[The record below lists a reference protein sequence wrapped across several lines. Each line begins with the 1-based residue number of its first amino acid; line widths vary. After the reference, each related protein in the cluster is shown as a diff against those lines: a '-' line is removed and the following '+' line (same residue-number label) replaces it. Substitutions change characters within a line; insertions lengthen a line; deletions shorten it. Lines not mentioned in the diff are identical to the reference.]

1 MSGNKELTILLTLW
15 DRVPCTHR
23 WMTYANTVN
32 FPFKVLIADGGSDES
47 VAPVL
52 SNRSNFPNVDYEYLR
67 YPYDAT
73 PTDYYTKVLDALK
86 RVETPFVV
94 MADNDD
100 FLFVDG
106 LRRSVDFLKT
116 HPDFSSCRGIIG
128 GVRIKPDAKYGEF
141 SNVYGVDVSFV
152 RQVYP
157 DKSNLEETAMQRV
170 ENYFA
175 SYRATWYDVFRTEQ
189 TTKSFKVLRDLNT
202 RDLILSQHIPMLLGV
217 IAGKVQVEPF
227 LYMLRQLEGP
237 SSVDQTETREK
248 ADLFDRMLFDSW
260 SEDFKGFVDT
270 ISDEVSRKDGI
281 SIEEASHRVR
291 QGYRRLMTAGI
302 VGSLLGSVP
311 EARSVRLTR
320 KIRSYLR
327 PASSLVRKLSRSM
340 RRMEGVQ
347 SDYNG
352 RDFIPAANL
361 SKTDNDFKQI
371 YHFLAAPPHS
381 IDVPRQTRLR
391 GRLEY
396 SSN

>member
-1 MSGNKELTILLTLW
+1 MSENKELTILLTLW

-52 SNRSNFPNVDYEYLR
+52 SERANFPQVDYEYIR

-73 PTDYYTKVLDALK
+73 PTHYYAKVLDALR

-106 LRRSVDFLKT
+106 LRRSVEFLKN

-128 GVRIKPDAKYGEF
+128 GVRIKPDASYGEF
-141 SNVYGVDVSFV
+141 SNVYGGDVSFV

-170 ENYFA
+170 ENYFG

-189 TTKSFKVLRDLNT
+189 TRESFQVLQDLNT

-217 IAGKVQVEPF
+217 IAGKVQIEPY

-248 ADLFDRMLFDSW
+248 ADLFDRMLLETW
-260 SEDFKGFVDT
+260 SADFKGFVEA
-270 ISDEVSRKDGI
+270 ISAELSRKDGI
-281 SIEEASHRVR
+281 SIEEARHGVR
-291 QGYRRLMTAGI
+291 KGYRRLMTAGI
-302 VGSLLGSVP
+302 VGSLLGSIP

-327 PASSLVRKLSRSM
+327 PGISLIQRLSPST
-340 RRMEGVQ
+340 GLQ
-347 SDYNG
+347 SDNS
-352 RDFIPAANL
+352 RDFISAAEL
-361 SKTDNDFKQI
+361 SRTDSDFKQI
-371 YHFLAAPPHS
+371 YDFLAAPPDS
-381 IDVPRQTRLR
+381 IDVPRPTRLR
-391 GRLEY
+391 GNLGY